1 MSTKHKRKDGYWLY
15 YHLAHTVERDTVIG
29 NIVYLVKENP
39 PLCSKNVSSNISRR
53 RGRKPVHSWEKLV
66 CICILMVIFGLPY
79 RDMQNTVPSL
89 NLPWNN
95 DEPYPDHTWI
105 ARTFKKIPL
114 KYLEDILTRS
124 AYMCLKES
132 AGCKKEEGLL
142 LASDS
147 TGIETDRYDYEVRP
161 VKKNKKFELIRVKQ
175 YLKWHLIA
183 VLDHLVIL
191 NVRTTNK
198 NTHDSPVLRTML
210 NRLKKYGINLAGS
223 IFNADSGYDGENNYK
238 SIFMMNMF
246 PNIRQRVNARNK
258 GKNRKYRKKA
268 SEIFNISLYHY
279 RGLIEGIFGAEETAH
294 HQLYCRFRLK
304 NNQKRFGLIMG
315 IGWNIGV
322 LNRLQCAKRLE
333 IKMTPP
339 YVMSN

>member
-1 MSTKHKRKDGYWLY
+1 MSIKHKRKDGYWLY
-15 YHLAHTVERDTVIG
+15 YHLAHTLERDMVIG

-39 PLCSKNVSSNISRR
+39 LPCSKNVSSR

-66 CICILMVIFGLPY
+66 CICILMVIFGLTY

-95 DEPYPDHTWI
+95 DEPCPDHTWI

-114 KYLEDILTRS
+114 KYIEDILTRS
-124 AYMCLKES
+124 AYLCLKEL
-132 AGCKKEEGLL
+132 AGCKKEEEGLL

-161 VKKNKKFELIRVKQ
+161 GKKTKKFELIRVKQ
-175 YLKWHLIA
+175 YLKWHVIA
-183 VLDHLVIL
+183 VLDYLVIL
-191 NVRTTNK
+191 SVRTTNK

-223 IFNADSGYDGENNYK
+223 IFNADRGYDGERNYK
-238 SIFMMNMF
+238 SIFMLNMF
-246 PNIRQRVNARNK
+246 PNIKQRINARNK
-258 GKNRKYRKKA
+258 GKNMKYRQKA
-268 SEIFNISLYHY
+268 SEIFSLSLYHY

-315 IGWNIGV
+315 IGWNLCV
-322 LNRLQCAKRLE
+322 LNRLQCVKRLE
-333 IKMTPP
+333 IKMTS
-339 YVMSN
+339 YVISN

>member
-1 MSTKHKRKDGYWLY
+1 
-15 YHLAHTVERDTVIG
+15 
-29 NIVYLVKENP
+29 
-39 PLCSKNVSSNISRR
+39 
-53 RGRKPVHSWEKLV
+53 
-66 CICILMVIFGLPY
+66 
-79 RDMQNTVPSL
+79 
-89 NLPWNN
+89 
-95 DEPYPDHTWI
+95 
-105 ARTFKKIPL
+105 
-114 KYLEDILTRS
+114 
-124 AYMCLKES
+124 MCLQES
-132 AGCKKEEGLL
+132 EWKKEGLL

-147 TGIETDRYDYEVRP
+147 TGIETDRYDYEVLP

-175 YLKWHLIA
+175 YLKWHVIA

-246 PNIRQRVNARNK
+246 PNIKQRINARNK

-304 NNQKRFGLIMG
+304 NTRKDLD
-315 IGWNIGV
+315 
-322 LNRLQCAKRLE
+322 
-333 IKMTPP
+333 
-339 YVMSN
+339 

>member
-1 MSTKHKRKDGYWLY
+1 MSIKHKRKDGYWLY

-39 PLCSKNVSSNISRR
+39 PLCSKNVSSNSSSSR

-66 CICILMVIFGLPY
+66 VCICILMVVFGLTY
-79 RDMQNTVPSL
+79 RDMQNAVPSL

-124 AYMCLKES
+124 AYLYLKES
-132 AGCKKEEGLL
+132 AGCKKEEGLLL

-175 YLKWHLIA
+175 YLKWHVIA

-198 NTHDSPVLRTML
+198 NTHDSPVFRTML

-246 PNIRQRVNARNK
+246 PNIKQRINAKNK
-258 GKNRKYRKKA
+258 GKNMKYRKKA

-294 HQLYCRFRLK
+294 HHLYCRFRLK

-315 IGWNIGV
+315 IGWNLCV

-333 IKMTPP
+333 IKIT
-339 YVMSN
+339 

>member
-1 MSTKHKRKDGYWLY
+1 VSIKHKRKDGYWLY
-15 YHLAHTVERDTVIG
+15 YHLAHTLERDTVIG

-39 PLCSKNVSSNISRR
+39 PLPCSKNVSSSSN

-66 CICILMVIFGLPY
+66 CICILMVIFGLTY

-132 AGCKKEEGLL
+132 AGWKKEEGLL

-147 TGIETDRYDYEVRP
+147 TGIETDRYGYEVRP
-161 VKKNKKFELIRVKQ
+161 VKKNKKFELIKVKQ
-175 YLKWHLIA
+175 YLKWHIIA

-191 NVRTTNK
+191 SVRTTNK

-246 PNIRQRVNARNK
+246 PNIKQRINARNK

-294 HQLYCRFRLK
+294 HHQLYCRFRLK

-315 IGWNIGV
+315 IGWNMGV

-333 IKMTPP
+333 IKITQ
-339 YVMSN
+339 YVISN

>member
-1 MSTKHKRKDGYWLY
+1 VSIKHKRKDGYWLY

-39 PLCSKNVSSNISRR
+39 PPLPCSKNVNSSNSR

-66 CICILMVIFGLPY
+66 CICILMVIFGLTY

-124 AYMCLKES
+124 AYMCLKET

-142 LASDS
+142 MASDS

-175 YLKWHLIA
+175 YVKWHVIA

-191 NVRTTNK
+191 SLRTTNK

-246 PNIRQRVNARNK
+246 PNIKQRINARNK
-258 GKNRKYRKKA
+258 GKNMKYRKRLQRY
-268 SEIFNISLYHY
+268 STYHY
-279 RGLIEGIFGAEETAH
+279 IITED
-294 HQLYCRFRLK
+294 
-304 NNQKRFGLIMG
+304 
-315 IGWNIGV
+315 
-322 LNRLQCAKRLE
+322 
-333 IKMTPP
+333 
-339 YVMSN
+339 